1 MSSGL
6 EVTWISWT
14 SIPRELFWLFLLNGH
29 LFEFVRRT
37 LTGRVPL
44 RGDPFSIRGS
54 QFVLRVRT
62 ISSLL
67 YSYSS
72 HVYDMTRMDFYGLYM

>member
-14 SIPRELFWLFLLNGH
+14 STPRELFWLFLLNGH

-37 LTGRVPL
+37 LTGRVLL
-44 RGDPFSIRGS
+44 RGDPFSTGL
-54 QFVLRVRT
+54 QFALRVRT
-62 ISSLL
+62 ISPLL

-72 HVYDMTRMDFYGLYM
+72 HVYDMTRMDFYGLYV